1 MNKNRNSDKNIINIE
16 TVSDLHKIPFSII
29 KSKKLYEFK
38 GKYFDKIYQEALELE
53 KKESEK
59 ETPIKFVYC
68 QMPKENKNEKNKKC
82 ENKVK
87 IKNKTS
93 KDIVNNLKND
103 NPNKIK
109 NSKDN
114 IDFNFKNK
122 KNSFEIDILNE
133 NIDLVGRLRI
143 NSCHIPRK
151 KIEIKIKKIDFKI
164 NYDTKMGE
172 EIGLIGSIKELGCWN
187 KDKLLRMHWT
197 DGNIWETT
205 IDFSFV
211 EIDSFE
217 YKFVLI
223 ENGEI
228 KEWENGNNRI
238 FNHNEFKQII
248 SKYKNKNIYEND
260 YDYIIK
266 DNKIVLKCIW
276 NKK

>member
-1 MNKNRNSDKNIINIE
+1 MDKNRNSEKNIINIE
-16 TVSDLHKIPFSII
+16 TVSDLHKIPFNII
-29 KSKKLYEFK
+29 ESKKLYEFK

-59 ETPIKFVYC
+59 ETSIKFVYC
-68 QMPKENKNEKNKKC
+68 QKPKENKNVKNKKS
-82 ENKVK
+82 EYKVK

-93 KDIVNNLKND
+93 KDIINNIKND
-103 NPNKIK
+103 NSNKIK
-109 NSKDN
+109 KSKDN
-114 IDFNFKNK
+114 IDLNFKNK

-133 NIDLVGRLRI
+133 NIDLVGRFRI

-151 KIEIKIKKIDFKI
+151 KKELKIKKIDFKI

-211 EIDSFE
+211 EINSFE

-238 FNHNEFKQII
+238 FNHNEFKQLI
-248 SKYKNKNIYEND
+248 SKYKNKNVNESD
-260 YDYIIK
+260 YDYIVK